1 MFEYRVEIINM
12 VRQAETEMN
21 RISTEGWRVI
31 SVTPNLA
38 VGHGLIVTFERKK

>member
-21 RISTEGWRVI
+21 RIAEEGWRII

>member
-21 RISTEGWRVI
+21 RIATEGWRVI

>member
-12 VRQAETEMN
+12 VRQAEAEIN
-21 RISTEGWRVI
+21 RIASDGWRVI

-38 VGHGLIVTFERKK
+38 MGHGLIVTFERKK

>member
-12 VRQAETEMN
+12 VRQSEAEIN
-21 RISTEGWRVI
+21 RIAADGWRVI

-38 VGHGLIVTFERKK
+38 MGHGLIVTFERKK

>member
-12 VRQAETEMN
+12 VRQAEAEMN
-21 RISTEGWRVI
+21 RIAADGWRVI